1 MREYILTENEKTIIK
16 KYLETSER
24 LEGYAMLL
32 SRCRSIESVNDDLEL
47 IKQFLAKAGNA
58 K

>member
-16 KYLETSER
+16 KYLETGER

-32 SRCRSIESVNDDLEL
+32 SRCRSIETVNDDLEL
-47 IKQFLAKAGNA
+47 IKQFLAKTGAT
-58 K
+58 